1 MSHLISLTIPAH
13 SGKVGG
19 LDRRKEM
26 YYNAEFDISKELSE
40 RVLEY
45 VIQARD
51 GLITKSEMA
60 DKIEALFPQ
69 GFEELGI

>member
-1 MSHLISLTIPAH
+1 M
-13 SGKVGG
+13 
-19 LDRRKEM
+19 EM
-26 YYNAEFDISKELSE
+26 EFYGMTEEVAE

-45 VIQARD
+45 VVQARD

-69 GFEELGI
+69 GFEGLGI